1 MKFVTGFHLTHF
13 FIVLPALFI
22 SSCAGFNEAYD
33 DRVCW
38 GGVSGGVPIQCSEVF
53 INFQC
58 PENLASV
65 NNKLIVKNKKIVI
78 RPVVGYS
85 APKVG
90 ELFSHDGS
98 IPIFVKNGSPW
109 DTLHDDVEQ
118 ILRKTGYE
126 VRSNPDATESVIEAD
141 MKFLDVRSPPAGW
154 FDLKGTT
161 QATATFRVI
170 LRQSTGEELW
180 AEDFTGTHQIKV
192 SYYFLSDSE
201 NTLGQAYCRALE
213 NFAHVARSESF
224 YNKLR

>member
-1 MKFVTGFHLTHF
+1 MKFVTGFHLIHF
-13 FIVLPALFI
+13 FIVVSAIFI

-38 GGVSGGVPIQCSEVF
+38 DGVSGGVPIQCSEVF

-58 PENLASV
+58 PEDLASV
-65 NNKLIVKNKKIVI
+65 NSKLIARNKKIVI
-78 RPVVGYS
+78 RHVAGYS

-90 ELFSHDGS
+90 ELFSQKGS

-109 DTLHDDVEQ
+109 ETLHDDVKQ
-118 ILRKTGYE
+118 ILRQAGYE
-126 VRSNPDATESVIEAD
+126 VRSNPDGSESVIEAD
-141 MKFLDVRSPPAGW
+141 MKFLDVRTNPVGW

-161 QATATFRVI
+161 QATASFRVI
-170 LRQSTGEELW
+170 LRQNTGEELW
-180 AEDFTGTHQIKV
+180 AEDFTGKHQIRV
-192 SYYFLSDSE
+192 AYAYLSDSE

-213 NFAHVARSESF
+213 NFAHTAQSESF